1 LAKTA
6 GLSKVT
12 MVEFGV
18 AEGTGLMNLCTI
30 AKKVSVISD
39 IDFEI
44 VGFDTG
50 VGMPPARDYRDH
62 PDLYQKGDFP
72 MKGREALE
80 KVLPPNAR
88 IIFGQLSDT
97 VPAFIESLSPRTPL
111 GFVVIDVDYFSS
123 ATMAF
128 RLLTH
133 PDPNKYLPLATV
145 YVDNVLAPSH
155 NDWCGE
161 LLAVR
166 EFNDN
171 QPKRKLARDGFIRSR
186 RIFKNAI
193 WLDQMFLLHMF
204 DHPSDATR
212 NRSSADP
219 GGVRQ
224 PLLWPA
230 RDSADARQTD
240 PRQRRTR
247 RVTRDRQS
255 NCSNDDNLSQ
265 REPTMGATENK
276 ELIRNMFAELSK
288 GNGQAF
294 LDALSD
300 DVRFTIIGTSKY
312 SGTFNGKQ
320 DLITRLLGPLG
331 AQLEGALVI
340 TPYNFVAEGDHVAM
354 QSHGKSMAKNDK
366 SYNNNYC
373 HVFRI
378 AGGKVQEVVEY
389 LDTELITAALGK

>member
-1 LAKTA
+1 MLREKLKRTHVWRRIFYERLTEPLHLNLISLFVAAFGSYRSKISFDLITRQQYAYGVLRAADLAKAA

-18 AEGTGLMNLCTI
+18 AEGTGLINLCTI
-30 AKKVSVISD
+30 AKKVSAATG

-50 VGMPPARDYRDH
+50 AGMPPARDYRDH

-72 MKGREALE
+72 MKGREALQ
-80 KVLPPNAR
+80 KVLPSNAR

-111 GFVVIDVDYFSS
+111 GFVIIDVDYYSS

-128 RLLTH
+128 RLLAH

-166 EFNDN
+166 DFNDN
-171 QPKRKLARDGFIRSR
+171 QPRRKLARDGFIRSR

-204 DHPSDATR
+204 DHPLM
-212 NRSSADP
+212 
-219 GGVRQ
+219 Q
-224 PLLWPA
+224 PETA
-230 RDSADARQTD
+230 V
-240 PRQRRTR
+240 RRTPEECGNPYFGR
-247 RVTRDRQS
+247 REILPTREQPIEVS
-255 NCSNDDNLSQ
+255 VEHKS
-265 REPTMGATENK
+265 GA
-276 ELIRNMFAELSK
+276 
-288 GNGQAF
+288 
-294 LDALSD
+294 
-300 DVRFTIIGTSKY
+300 
-312 SGTFNGKQ
+312 
-320 DLITRLLGPLG
+320 
-331 AQLEGALVI
+331 
-340 TPYNFVAEGDHVAM
+340 
-354 QSHGKSMAKNDK
+354 
-366 SYNNNYC
+366 
-373 HVFRI
+373 
-378 AGGKVQEVVEY
+378 
-389 LDTELITAALGK
+389 